1 MASKMTVIVKY
12 EIKSHDWLEYGM
24 FESMDN
30 MIPNLLA
37 KDKKMPLGGVAS
49 NVSWLQRDVHSQ
61 TNGIKER
68 FGVEE
73 VEYFLFEL
81 PMNQW

>member
-1 MASKMTVIVKY
+1 MANKMTVIVKY

-24 FESMDN
+24 FESMND
-30 MIPNLLA
+30 MIPNLLIEDE
-37 KDKKMPLGGVAS
+37 KVPLGGVSS
-49 NVSWLQRDVHSQ
+49 NVSWLQRDVHSS
-61 TNGIKER
+61 TNEIKER

-73 VEYFLFEL
+73 VDYVFFEL